1 MSALPVR
8 LAPPYLA
15 ATLRYHGGSPRNS
28 AKTVATLENH
38 SAGPAGLLDKILTRE
53 GLLGRSWIR
62 YSGAVALVG
71 AALAV
76 RSILLPAN
84 GGFAFITFYPAVI
97 AVALIFGVGPGVLAS
112 VLSAVC
118 AAFLF
123 LSPFRSQ
130 TGQAASFGFF
140 LLTCGLTT
148 FVAHRLRKSVV
159 RLRASELK
167 FRTLYEASNVGIVL
181 TDVDRRY
188 VEFNETFR
196 RLTGYSADELRE
208 LEYRTLTD
216 PKDWVETDAQ
226 FELAA
231 RTGQFGPY
239 EKEYVR
245 KDGSR
250 IPLRFNGAM
259 FTADD
264 GRKYLWSIVDDIS
277 ERRHLER
284 ALLNSASAEQQ
295 KLGRDLHD
303 GLGQELAG
311 ISLLAS
317 AIASSIRKAGRPE
330 AAELEN
336 LASLSAQAVA
346 NCRALAHGLSP
357 VTFANGGLREA
368 LMEMVGLLRDSFGL
382 DARCEVLEAVPI
394 RLLPDALDNLY
405 RISQEAVSNARRHG
419 RAQSVKITLESEAA
433 VVRLTIEDDGS
444 GIPQSPPATGMGLKI
459 MQFRAATMGARLSIG
474 PRESGGTRVSVE
486 CVQAQ

>member
-1 MSALPVR
+1 VR
-8 LAPPYLA
+8 YYSG
-15 ATLRYHGGSPRNS
+15 LRGNS
-28 AKTVATLENH
+28 AKDSQSIALDTHAPRPT
-38 SAGPAGLLDKILTRE
+38 GLLDKILTRE
-53 GLLGRSWIR
+53 GILGRSWVR
-62 YSGAVALVG
+62 YCGAMAMVAS
-71 AALAV
+71 ALAA
-76 RSILLPAN
+76 RFLMLPAN
-84 GGFAFITFYPAVI
+84 GGFAFITFYPIVI
-97 AVALIFGVGPGVLAS
+97 AIALLFGVGPAALS
-112 VLSAVC
+112 IVLSALC
-118 AAFLF
+118 AALFF
-123 LSPFRSQ
+123 LSPYRSHA
-130 TGQAASFGFF
+130 GQFASFAFF
-140 LLTCGLTT
+140 FVTCGLTT
-148 FVAHRLRKSVV
+148 FVAHRLRTSVL

-167 FRTLYEASNVGIVL
+167 FRTLYETSNVGIVL
-181 TDVDRRY
+181 TDVNRRY

-208 LEYRTLTD
+208 LESLTLTD
-216 PKDWVETDAQ
+216 PKDWPETDAQ
-226 FELAA
+226 YQLAA
-231 RTGQFGPY
+231 RTGKFGPY
-239 EKEYVR
+239 EKEYLR

-264 GRKYLWSIVDDIS
+264 GRKYLWSIVDDIT
-277 ERRHLER
+277 ERRRLER
-284 ALLNSASAEQQ
+284 ALLNSATVEQQ

-336 LASLSAQAVA
+336 LANVAAQAVA

-368 LMEMVGLLRDSFGL
+368 LMEMVALLRDSFGI
-382 DARCEVLEAVPI
+382 DARCEVLETVPI

-419 RAQSVKITLESEAA
+419 RAQSIKITLQSEAE
-433 VVRLTIEDDGS
+433 VVRLAIEDDGA
-444 GIPQSPPATGMGLKI
+444 GIPQPPPATGMGLKI

-474 PRESGGTRVSVE
+474 LRESGGTRVSVE
-486 CVQAQ
+486 CLQAE